1 MGNLRQTD
9 FRITHCRGGV
19 AVDRTKVTL
28 TIYQHVAQGEWLRHT
43 NDGVINGGI
52 TMRVIFT
59 DDVTDDAGRFFI
71 GFIPVIAQYV
81 HGV

>member
-28 TIYQHVAQGEWLRHT
+28 TIYQHVTQREGLRHT
-43 NDGVINGGI
+43 DNGGVHRVI
-52 TMRVIFT
+52 TMGMVFT
-59 DDVTDDAGRFFI
+59 DYVTNDTGRFL
-71 GFIPVIAQYV
+71 
-81 HGV
+81 

>member
-28 TIYQHVAQGEWLRHT
+28 TIYQHVTQRERLRHT
-43 NDGVINGGI
+43 DNGVVHRGI
-52 TMRVIFT
+52 TMGMVFT
-59 DDVTDDAGRFFI
+59 DYVTNDTGRFL
-71 GFIPVIAQYV
+71 
-81 HGV
+81 